1 MDRRH
6 GAGWATHWDAAQ
18 HPARP
23 PRRGRALMATPR
35 GNTLAGC
42 ECGRTAPD
50 QTVNARR
57 AARQPRG
64 PSRHWHMGRHHSRRR
79 SARGRPVG
87 LARPAGGQPV
97 RARSRLLA
105 AQLAVNHG
113 ARRRARAAPRP
124 PPAPLGL
131 PLALRGRTRPR
142 PPPPH
147 PTPVALCGSPR
158 ADNPAGQVASSRGA
172 ARPVQGAGVAPG
184 PVQGPVHPYAHDIIR
199 SIPYAVRDI
208 GIAGTNCRV

>member
-42 ECGRTAPD
+42 ECGRTARD

-64 PSRHWHMGRHHSRRR
+64 PGRHWHMGRHHSR
-79 SARGRPVG
+79 
-87 LARPAGGQPV
+87 
-97 RARSRLLA
+97 A
-105 AQLAVNHG
+105 ALG
-113 ARRRARAAPRP
+113 AWAARRARAASWWTTRPRSLAAARGAARGQPRCAPARQSCAP
-124 PPAPLGL
+124 PPARPLGL

-184 PVQGPVHPYAHDIIR
+184 PCARPRTPLR
-199 SIPYAVRDI
+199 SRYH
-208 GIAGTNCRV
+208 